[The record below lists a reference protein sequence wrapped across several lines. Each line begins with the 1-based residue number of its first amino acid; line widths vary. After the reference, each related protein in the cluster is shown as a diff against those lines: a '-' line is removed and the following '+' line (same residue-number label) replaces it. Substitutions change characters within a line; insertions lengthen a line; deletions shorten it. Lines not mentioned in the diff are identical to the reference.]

1 MEPQTDAAAA
11 ATKLDQIEAEM
22 RRIGMW
28 SEKAPSPET
37 FESRQAFF
45 GDTMA
50 FEQWLQFVFL
60 PHAREAADGTS
71 PFPKSSSVGA
81 YAVRQFDGRGE
92 AQHLGSLLSEFDE
105 LIHG

>member
-1 MEPQTDAAAA
+1 MTDAAAA
-11 ATKLDQIEAEM
+11 MTKLNQIEAEM

-28 SEKAPSPET
+28 SANAPRPEQ
-37 FESRQAFF
+37 FQSRQAFF
-45 GDTMA
+45 SDTMA

-60 PHAREAADGTS
+60 PHAREAASGES

-81 YAVRQFDGRGE
+81 YAVRQFDGRDA
-92 AQHLGSLLSEFDE
+92 AQTLGSLLSEFDG